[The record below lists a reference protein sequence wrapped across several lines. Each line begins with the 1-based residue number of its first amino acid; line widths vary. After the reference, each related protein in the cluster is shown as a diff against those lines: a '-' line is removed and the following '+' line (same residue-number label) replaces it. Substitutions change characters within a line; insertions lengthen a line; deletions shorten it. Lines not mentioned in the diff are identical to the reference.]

1 MAVTVA
7 ERLQLLQL
15 SKLLEKLLLLFS
27 SAWATSALALPL
39 LLMKLTDIKAYN
51 AKICCVSLFL
61 F

>member
-15 SKLLEKLLLLFS
+15 SKLLEKLLLFS

-51 AKICCVSLFL
+51 AKICCISLFL